1 MPSITLEASKIRD
14 TIMEFNAP
22 LRRKKGL
29 TYRQLE
35 DIIRKV
41 MYEHVGVTRT
51 AEGLEAGLAKLKKIE
66 EYVNLLRAEDHHE
79 LMRVYEAK
87 SILEV
92 GKIMAQAAL
101 YREESRNKPYHHRLD
116 FPDTDDERW
125 CGLVVVKGDENRA
138 KLSFEKLR
146 YK

>member
-1 MPSITLEASKIRD
+1 
-14 TIMEFNAP
+14 
-22 LRRKKGL
+22 
-29 TYRQLE
+29 
-35 DIIRKV
+35 

-51 AEGLEAGLAKLKKIE
+51 AEGLKVGLDKLRKVE
-66 EYVNLLRAEDHHE
+66 EYVNLLRAEDYHE

-116 FPDTDDERW
+116 FPNTDDEHW
-125 CGLVVVKGDENRA
+125 CGLVVVKGDENRTE
-138 KLSFEKLR
+138 LSFEKLS
-146 YK
+146 YE

>member
-1 MPSITLEASKIRD
+1 
-14 TIMEFNAP
+14 
-22 LRRKKGL
+22 
-29 TYRQLE
+29 
-35 DIIRKV
+35 
-41 MYEHVGVTRT
+41 MYEHVGATRT

-66 EYVNLLRAEDHHE
+66 ESINVLKAEDYHE

-116 FPDTDDERW
+116 FPDTDDEHW
-125 CGLVVVKGDENRA
+125 CGLVVVKGDES
-138 KLSFEKLR
+138 KTELSFEKLGYR
-146 YK
+146 